1 MILKSL
7 QDFISTLLKKFVV
20 GNIKYA
26 HCSDILTGV
35 PKFLRSD
42 YGTENCIVASLQI
55 AFHMS
60 TLKEKS
66 YIYGPSKRNVVCSMM
81 NSDLK

>member
-7 QDFISTLLKKFVV
+7 QDFNSTLLKKFVV
-20 GNIKYA
+20 GNT
-26 HCSDILTGV
+26 HCNDILTGV
-35 PKFLRSD
+35 AKFLRSD

-60 TLKEKS
+60 NLKEKS
-66 YIYGPSKRNVVCSMM
+66 YIDGPSKQNVVCSVM

>member
-1 MILKSL
+1 M
-7 QDFISTLLKKFVV
+7 V

-60 TLKEKS
+60 NLKEKS
-66 YIYGPSKRNVVCSMM
+66 YIYGPLKQNVVCSMM